1 MKLNHLTVVAMS
13 VHSTATAGTND
24 DLVFINEM
32 KKEFRKIATSL
43 VYF

>member
-1 MKLNHLTVVAMS
+1 MKLNHLTVAAMS
-13 VHSTATAGTND
+13 VHSTAGTND

-32 KKEFRKIATSL
+32 KKEFKKIATSL